1 MNLPFQ
7 QLTCHAFQKS
17 SHYYLV
23 GFCLCSSLTNLMS
36 HFFVKIHRIWFM
48 LLPSNKRPSEEQ
60 DQNFDD
66 FFLYYYLLFYW
77 HQFSWTPFVLDSPN
91 FTSSHCDLGLSNDS
105 RAIIP
110 SKTLSLSS
118 LFLSVVLVIEDFK
131 REFFVL
137 TSLKLWR
144 ESWAWGLGFF
154 NLGEWREFST
164 KFLVLEKERNY
175 WRFPNA
181 IYGQQQ
187 AL

>member
-1 MNLPFQ
+1 MSLLRWASSSYAQGVPFPLLYRNGKSQIKVNLPFQ

-137 TSLKLWR
+137 MGL
-144 ESWAWGLGFF
+144 SWKCRKNGF
-154 NLGEWREFST
+154 NQL
-164 KFLVLEKERNY
+164 
-175 WRFPNA
+175 
-181 IYGQQQ
+181 
-187 AL
+187 